1 MNGALEE
8 RGDVYTRGGKHSNFG
23 NKGREGRV
31 AKVKAWCRDFNYQT
45 EEESKLLP
53 KL

>member
-1 MNGALEE
+1 MVLWRKGGMFILERE
-8 RGDVYTRGGKHSNFG
+8 NSNFG

-45 EEESKLLP
+45 EEESELLP
-53 KL
+53 NL